1 MQKSLRIL
9 FIINPIAGGKE
20 KRDWET
26 AIREF
31 FRESDYAFEFF
42 LQSGQDDQ
50 ASTRLHI
57 ERFKPDTVVAI
68 GGDGT
73 VKMVAELLRD
83 TPIKMGIIPAGSA
96 NGLAK
101 ELGIPTDINGA
112 IEVIMNNHSR
122 QIDAILINNKEL
134 CFHLSD
140 AGMNALLVKYF
151 EASKKRGLWGY
162 GKSLLK
168 MFWNKRKMQV
178 TISTDEGKITRGAYM
193 VVLANAEKYGTG
205 AVINPNGSV
214 SDGKFEVVVVRKL
227 HVVEIFKAVTARKT
241 FSPKRIEVFH
251 TKKVVLQFRRR
262 AHFQVDGEYQGKITS
277 LEAHILPG
285 VVKVLLPQENG

>member
-1 MQKSLRIL
+1 
-9 FIINPIAGGKE
+9 
-20 KRDWET
+20 
-26 AIREF
+26 
-31 FRESDYAFEFF
+31 
-42 LQSGQDDQ
+42 
-50 ASTRLHI
+50 
-57 ERFKPDTVVAI
+57 
-68 GGDGT
+68 
-73 VKMVAELLRD
+73 
-83 TPIKMGIIPAGSA
+83 
-96 NGLAK
+96 
-101 ELGIPTDINGA
+101 
-112 IEVIMNNHSR
+112 
-122 QIDAILINNKEL
+122 
-134 CFHLSD
+134 
-140 AGMNALLVKYF
+140 
-151 EASKKRGLWGY
+151 
-162 GKSLLK
+162 

-251 TKKVVLQFRRR
+251 TKKVLLQFRRR

>member
-9 FIINPIAGGKE
+9 FIVNPIAGGKE

-42 LQSGQDDQ
+42 LQSGENDH
-50 ASTRLHI
+50 SSIGVHI
-57 ERFKPDTVVAI
+57 ERFRPDTVVAI

-73 VKMVAELLRD
+73 VKMVAELVSN
-83 TPIKMGIIPAGSA
+83 TTIKMGIIPAGSA

-101 ELGIPTDINGA
+101 ELGIPADINGA
-112 IEVIMNNHSR
+112 IDVIMQGHSR
-122 QIDAILINNKEL
+122 KMDAIIINEKEL

-168 MFWNKRKMQV
+168 MMWNKKKMRV
-178 TISTDEGKITRGAYM
+178 SIITDEGEIQRGAYM

-205 AVINPNGSV
+205 AVINPNGDV
-214 SDGKFEVVVVRKL
+214 GDGKFEVVVVRKL
-227 HVVEIFKAVTARKT
+227 HLVEIFKAVTARKT
-241 FSPKRIEVFH
+241 FSPKRIEVFR
-251 TKKVVLQFRRR
+251 TKKVELKFRRK
-262 AHFQVDGEYQGKITS
+262 AHFQVDGEYQGKIAG

-285 VVKVLLPQENG
+285 VVNVLLPLQKP